1 MTTRSQS
8 SELSDAFYSL
18 DQYEIVPGSGKS
30 ASIYA
35 EQSNYPST
43 FSDSGYIQISRN
55 GTYQFLVESD
65 DGGSASIGAAGSVG
79 TMTDHSMT
87 GECGSFYLK
96 AGFYR
101 VSLTHNDI
109 GAKLLPDGSY
119 TKNSNAFFFK
129 WDNGKGGSPGGN
141 YVPGKTPESTP
152 SSWETVTYY
161 DIRKRTSTS
170 LAPNPDTLYT
180 NPLESEAGQSQAG
193 VVTIYG
199 EPGAGCTLQS
209 SNPTA
214 LILGDI
220 TAGNSSS
227 EYGHASMTAGTIPGD
242 ESEEGKVDVTV
253 TLKSSS
259 GATLATCDV
268 TVLRNKCKPED
279 ECSCTAC
286 GDGTSTGAKCISFG
300 IAFGRSPHLAG
311 APTGQLK
318 IEEDKPSA
326 RIYTSAILHFNHP
339 MMRKISYISADKRF
353 INVINEIGDIVSYK
367 DGVRYGNSS
376 GIQSEIAI
384 LKNADEEIIG
394 YRETLSDRTTVYYDA
409 TGNFDHLVTSEN
421 LLVST
426 ANIGIDPILD
436 SNGNIRQIWAASEG
450 LLDVT
455 TGTDSFV
462 ISWYKNANVTGKD
475 SATNLYTFS
484 GSPIKTFTFEKP
496 SGTTGN
502 NALHLTERRGTSFE
516 FHYDWTYVTANS
528 DWTIRKG
535 SDTVFSLEAKA
546 RSAAQNGNI
555 ILSYTT
561 SGSDGGTQTTT
572 EELST
577 TAQGNRIVGR
587 TINGIA
593 QMNGARDSSD
603 KAGGRLG
610 SSTNRS
616 GNTTSYEYDD
626 AGRTTKITRTG
637 FGGFQQITQYEYGA
651 NVNDH
656 LDTRPTKV
664 TEQLKNS
671 ATGITTTLSE
681 TIYEYQDDT
690 SIGRTETIT
699 QTVKGVAQ
707 ITKRCWWPVSNTV
720 ESGRLM
726 SELRPDGTMTLYEY
740 SATSIEAL
748 DITNYSNYTYTESIT
763 EGIKSNIAADHYF
776 GVAANRSNRKINTY
790 DAAGNIIRTENYIHC
805 NNAFRLISW
814 EEHTYNSMHKVIASL
829 YSDGKTSSAD
839 WICTGPVFEV
849 DTDGIR
855 TDYNYDALKRC
866 TSKVRHSPN
875 GDITTS
881 YTYDAEG
888 RVLSTTVS
896 GGSGNNFVSETTSQT
911 YDLEGRIATQT
922 DGRGLVTSFSYS
934 ADNLTTTET
943 RPNGGTV
950 ITTRNLD
957 GTTASVTGTAVTP
970 VFYSYY
976 LEEEE
981 GLEVT
986 EERYGSTT
994 SKRWR
999 KTYTNKFGQTV
1010 KIQESA
1016 WNESVKTT
1024 VNTYN
1029 AQGQL
1034 VSTAST
1040 NAPTVTYLYDNMGNI
1055 SQETI
1060 SDGETKRILT
1070 HAYQHVGYASTEWA
1084 MRQLNS
1090 SKCSDTT
1097 IPANS
1102 TYLFTQLSGFS
1113 NSLEQKTESKN
1124 VRGLSTLDWSSFD
1137 PATKV
1142 RSVRHTEPGAN
1153 TGTTTLIRDGLTLSE
1168 TDAAGVSTTYTYDAL
1183 GRQLTATD
1191 GRGNTTTNVY
1201 NNKGELVST
1210 TDAAN
1215 HTTTYTYSAAT
1226 GELVTVTDANGK
1238 TVNYVYDLKGQKIA
1252 EYGTATYP
1260 VSFEYNAFGEM
1271 VKLFTYRNPNAVIVT
1286 NPDPADGDQ
1295 TTWIYDES
1303 SGLLASKTYAD
1314 NKTVTYTYDVKGQLL
1329 TRTWARTNG
1338 TNPLVTSYA
1347 YNIYGELLT
1356 VTYSDETTPN
1366 VTNSYN
1372 AMGMLLATTDV
1383 SGENGRTY
1391 NTYREIATEANAVLG
1406 TALAIGRDNYGRE
1419 TSSVLTQGESTLA
1432 TTATLYNNNSG
1443 RITRGTFGTNQFNYT
1458 YLANSHLISQVTTCG
1473 GAAKKVFT
1481 YEPNRDLPTEIA
1493 FKLSNNTLIAKR
1505 NYTFDALGR
1514 VSARTQTRGTDTARN
1529 DSFGYN
1535 DRSEL
1540 TSATLGNDNY
1550 AYNFDNIGN
1559 RITAEELADEI
1570 AYSANNLNQY
1580 TAIEKSSGTPFEPT
1594 FDDDGNQLTVQTATG
1609 VWNVTYNAENRP
1621 ITFTKDTTVIE
1632 CKYDAQGRRFEKK
1645 VTTNGTV
1652 IFWQRYTYK
1661 GYLQIASFDVSIV
1674 NETEVLSLAT
1684 TTYWDPTEPT
1694 ATRPL
1699 AFTDYTV
1706 APPATYF
1713 YTHDLT
1719 KNVCEILSR
1728 DGSAVSITTTYDYTP
1743 FGAVTASNSA
1753 TSNTFMFSSEVLD
1766 PETNLVYYNY
1776 RHYNPNDGRWI
1787 SRDPIAEQGGW
1798 NLYAM
1803 VKNNCV
1809 AYYDKKGLY
1818 VSIKDE
1824 FNYIK
1829 KLAVR
1834 NSRGHIFFSVDW
1846 VVLEYNFISKTNET
1860 RSCGY
1865 RDNFNFIVNITTKTV
1880 YEKVTAATNDE
1891 TNKVIALYNLV
1902 IKTTPEILI
1911 AVTPLE
1917 TIQNAVEY
1925 GIGITSLK
1933 DALYYQRKSI
1943 TTSTRQEYECKCG
1956 KVSLVR
1962 GELLSSTEVVY
1973 PVDLLGDMAFANDS
1987 DMTFKIAQD
1996 LLMAVQGAG
2005 NELVGGIIK

>member
-300 IAFGRSPHLAG
+300 IAFGRSQHLAG

-1113 NSLEQKTESKN
+1113 NTLEQKTESKN

-1168 TDAAGVSTTYTYDAL
+1168 TDAAGGSTTYTYDAL

-1215 HTTTYTYSAAT
+1215 HTTTYTYSATT

-1271 VKLFTYRNPNAVIVT
+1271 IKLFTYRNPNAVIVT

-1338 TNPLVTSYA
+1338 VAPLVTSYA

-1356 VTYSDETTPN
+1356 VIYSDGTTPN
-1366 VTNSYN
+1366 VTNTYN
-1372 AMGMLLATTDV
+1372 AMGMLISSTDV
-1383 SGENGRTY
+1383 GGTSVFAYTN
-1391 NTYREIATEANAVLG
+1391 YRELTSETNSVFANGFVFSRMYDNFGRVTAYIIDG
-1406 TALAIGRDNYGRE
+1406 T
-1419 TSSVLTQGESTLA
+1419 TLA
-1432 TTATLYNNNSG
+1432 TYSYLNTNNRLNKVNNNITFGYVSIANLLG
-1443 RITRGTFGTNQFNYT
+1443 SITRPSG
-1458 YLANSHLISQVTTCG
+1458 ANTTWHYE
-1473 GAAKKVFT
+1473 AQRNLVSSVELKKSNST
-1481 YEPNRDLPTEIA
+1481 
-1493 FKLSNNTLIAKR
+1493 LSNYA
-1505 NYTFDALGR
+1505 YTNDELGR
-1514 VSARTQTRGTDTARN
+1514 RMSMSRTGSVFASSDTLSYA
-1529 DSFGYN
+1529 YN
-1535 DRSEL
+1535 DRSEVVGA
-1540 TSATLGNDNY
+1540 TSNQIESYNY
-1550 AYNFDNIGN
+1550 AYSFDNIGN
-1559 RITAEELADEI
+1559 RINSTEETAQKT
-1570 AYSANNLNQY
+1570 YTSNQLNQY
-1580 TAIEKSSGTPFEPT
+1580 TSLTNPVETPT
-1594 FDDDGNQLTVQTATG
+1594 YDDDGNMLTNGAWAYVWDMENRLVAAENDTVRLEFTYDRMSRRIEKKVYQNNILATHLKFIYNEFKLIEERDALNENAPLRRYTWQSVGLDAPLYVDDVQSNMRYYYHTDANKNVTELTDASGAVVAHYEYSPFGGVVTATG
-1609 VWNVTYNAENRP
+1609 AYAEDN
-1621 ITFTKDTTVIE
+1621 
-1632 CKYDAQGRRFEKK
+1632 
-1645 VTTNGTV
+1645 
-1652 IFWQRYTYK
+1652 
-1661 GYLQIASFDVSIV
+1661 
-1674 NETEVLSLAT
+1674 
-1684 TTYWDPTEPT
+1684 
-1694 ATRPL
+1694 
-1699 AFTDYTV
+1699 
-1706 APPATYF
+1706 
-1713 YTHDLT
+1713 
-1719 KNVCEILSR
+1719 
-1728 DGSAVSITTTYDYTP
+1728 P
-1743 FGAVTASNSA
+1743 FR
-1753 TSNTFMFSSEVLD
+1753 FSSEYSD
-1766 PETNLVYYNY
+1766 TETGLVYYNY
-1776 RHYNPNDGRWI
+1776 RYYSPELGRWL
-1787 SRDPIAEQGGW
+1787 SRDPIVEQGGW
-1798 NLYAM
+1798 NLYSM
-1803 VKNNCV
+1803 VNNNNISNIDNRGLELTV
-1809 AYYDKKGLY
+1809 ASFAICFTKCNIVSTIGAWYKKTFTDGMITGNFKRTCEIELKLPTPSMLVDQKIYEYSPTSTAINCLKDCIITIPGASSLVGIEYETKITSASYVKCDNDKKK
-1818 VSIKDE
+1818 V
-1824 FNYIK
+1824 NYF
-1829 KLAVR
+1829 V
-1834 NSRGHIFFSVDW
+1834 GV
-1846 VVLEYNFISKTNET
+1846 
-1860 RSCGY
+1860 
-1865 RDNFNFIVNITTKTV
+1865 
-1880 YEKVTAATNDE
+1880 E
-1891 TNKVIALYNLV
+1891 TNFYATVNNKKMLIYHNSISTQRNAGEIAWCRCC
-1902 IKTTPEILI
+1902 
-1911 AVTPLE
+1911 
-1917 TIQNAVEY
+1917 Q
-1925 GIGITSLK
+1925 
-1933 DALYYQRKSI
+1933 
-1943 TTSTRQEYECKCG
+1943 
-1956 KVSLVR
+1956 
-1962 GELLSSTEVVY
+1962 
-1973 PVDLLGDMAFANDS
+1973 
-1987 DMTFKIAQD
+1987 
-1996 LLMAVQGAG
+1996 
-2005 NELVGGIIK
+2005 

>member
-141 YVPGKTPESTP
+141 YISGNTPESSP
-152 SSWETVTYY
+152 SAWGTVTYY

-300 IAFGRSPHLAG
+300 IAFGRSQHLAG

-726 SELRPDGTMTLYEY
+726 SELRPDGTMTFYEY

-776 GVAANRSNRKINTY
+776 RPEANKSTKIINTY

-814 EEHTYNSMHKVIASL
+814 EEHTYNPMHKVIASL

-896 GGSGNNFVSETTSQT
+896 GGSGDNFVSETTSQT

-1113 NSLEQKTESKN
+1113 NTLEQKTESKN

-1137 PATKV
+1137 PNTKV
-1142 RSVRHTEPGAN
+1142 RTVRHTEPGAN

-1215 HTTTYTYSAAT
+1215 HTTTYTYSATT

-1356 VTYSDETTPN
+1356 VTYSDGTTPN
-1366 VTNSYN
+1366 VTNTYN
-1372 AMGMLLATTDV
+1372 AMGMLISSTDV

-1391 NTYREIATEANAVLG
+1391 NNYREIATEANGVLG
-1406 TALAIGRDNYGRE
+1406 TSLAIGRDNYGRE
-1419 TSSVLTQGESTLA
+1419 TSSTLTQGESTLA

-1493 FKLSNNTLIAKR
+1493 FKLSNN
-1505 NYTFDALGR
+1505 
-1514 VSARTQTRGTDTARN
+1514 S
-1529 DSFGYN
+1529 
-1535 DRSEL
+1535 
-1540 TSATLGNDNY
+1540 
-1550 AYNFDNIGN
+1550 
-1559 RITAEELADEI
+1559 
-1570 AYSANNLNQY
+1570 
-1580 TAIEKSSGTPFEPT
+1580 
-1594 FDDDGNQLTVQTATG
+1594 
-1609 VWNVTYNAENRP
+1609 
-1621 ITFTKDTTVIE
+1621 
-1632 CKYDAQGRRFEKK
+1632 
-1645 VTTNGTV
+1645 
-1652 IFWQRYTYK
+1652 
-1661 GYLQIASFDVSIV
+1661 
-1674 NETEVLSLAT
+1674 
-1684 TTYWDPTEPT
+1684 
-1694 ATRPL
+1694 
-1699 AFTDYTV
+1699 
-1706 APPATYF
+1706 
-1713 YTHDLT
+1713 
-1719 KNVCEILSR
+1719 
-1728 DGSAVSITTTYDYTP
+1728 
-1743 FGAVTASNSA
+1743 
-1753 TSNTFMFSSEVLD
+1753 
-1766 PETNLVYYNY
+1766 
-1776 RHYNPNDGRWI
+1776 
-1787 SRDPIAEQGGW
+1787 
-1798 NLYAM
+1798 
-1803 VKNNCV
+1803 
-1809 AYYDKKGLY
+1809 
-1818 VSIKDE
+1818 
-1824 FNYIK
+1824 
-1829 KLAVR
+1829 
-1834 NSRGHIFFSVDW
+1834 
-1846 VVLEYNFISKTNET
+1846 
-1860 RSCGY
+1860 
-1865 RDNFNFIVNITTKTV
+1865 
-1880 YEKVTAATNDE
+1880 
-1891 TNKVIALYNLV
+1891 
-1902 IKTTPEILI
+1902 
-1911 AVTPLE
+1911 
-1917 TIQNAVEY
+1917 
-1925 GIGITSLK
+1925 
-1933 DALYYQRKSI
+1933 
-1943 TTSTRQEYECKCG
+1943 
-1956 KVSLVR
+1956 
-1962 GELLSSTEVVY
+1962 
-1973 PVDLLGDMAFANDS
+1973 
-1987 DMTFKIAQD
+1987 
-1996 LLMAVQGAG
+1996 
-2005 NELVGGIIK
+2005 